1 MAIAEVILRGGHMQ
15 SLFRGP
21 TSLSPL
27 AALDWRV
34 GAIVLTAL
42 ISSQGCGIISD
53 APNHAVLTRGG
64 SLSESQTSN
73 LSSDKPPTR
82 ALPRETPPIAKVP
95 SPPETEPAP
104 LVATIPEPSQQT
116 TMETGLASWYGPKFH
131 GKLTASGE
139 VFNQEQFTAAHPTL
153 PWGSRV
159 RVTNLDNGKSIEVR
173 INDRGPF
180 RRGRIIDVSRAAA
193 RALGMVARGI
203 TTVRVEWLSDP
214 EKSNEL
220 ALQDK

>member
-1 MAIAEVILRGGHMQ
+1 MQ
-15 SLFRGP
+15 SLFRRP
-21 TSLSPL
+21 TSLSQL
-27 AALDWRV
+27 TGLDWRA

-42 ISSQGCGIISD
+42 ISSQGCGIIAD
-53 APNHAVLTRGG
+53 TPNRALSTRGTPPA
-64 SLSESQTSN
+64 ESQPSN
-73 LSSDKPPTR
+73 LSSDKPPAH
-82 ALPRETPPIAKVP
+82 ALPRETPPIAEVP

-104 LVATIPEPSQQT
+104 PIVTIPEPSQPT

-139 VFNQEQFTAAHPTL
+139 VFNQEKFTAAHPTL

-159 RVTNLDNGKSIEVR
+159 KVTNLDNGKSVDVR

-180 RRGRIIDVSRAAA
+180 KRGRIIDVTRAAA
-193 RALGMVARGI
+193 KALGMMGRGI
-203 TTVRVEWLSDP
+203 TTVRVEWLSDS